1 MAQQRDLY
9 ALLHPAPRLKLP
21 SVLIGCVVMV
31 VIVFQEDCFIRQ
43 VPCKGYTRDAE
54 PRK

>member
-1 MAQQRDLY
+1 MAKQRDLC
-9 ALLHPAPRLKLP
+9 ALLHLALRFKLP